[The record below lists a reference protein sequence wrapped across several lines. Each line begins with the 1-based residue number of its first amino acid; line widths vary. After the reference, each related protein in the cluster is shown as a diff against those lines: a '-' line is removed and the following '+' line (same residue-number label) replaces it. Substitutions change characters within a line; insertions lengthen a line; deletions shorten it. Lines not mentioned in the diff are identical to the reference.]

1 MEDKDLQT
9 QNALF
14 RCHILSVH
22 LSRGLTINRELHH
35 QACVLCNPFSLHLTY
50 HSSTWDTRLMLGA
63 QHQKGHLAIRPLRPL
78 LPASGSQPRPLPVP
92 SLPLQPPLLLLL
104 RLHVQRLVPPL
115 LPFGDV
121 EVEHPLAVAPVQ
133 PEHNGEQEDE
143 EEDEQEGKDQPILDG
158 CLERR
163 NANLL
168 LIPGKQSVICSQVLR
183 LSLTWCK
190 AWLMH

>member
-1 MEDKDLQT
+1 
-9 QNALF
+9 
-14 RCHILSVH
+14 
-22 LSRGLTINRELHH
+22 
-35 QACVLCNPFSLHLTY
+35 
-50 HSSTWDTRLMLGA
+50 MLGA

-115 LPFGDV
+115 LPLGDV
-121 EVEHPLAVAPVQ
+121 EVKHPLAVAPVE
-133 PEHNGEQEDE
+133 PEHNGKQEDE

-158 CLERR
+158 GLKRR

-168 LIPGKQSVICSQVLR
+168 LISEKQRC
-183 LSLTWCK
+183 
-190 AWLMH
+190 